1 MFYRLRIRL
10 MVLPVVVLLGTLAG
24 CAAPGKS
31 NQGMLTY
38 ETNPEGAELFEGG
51 KSIGIAPVSRTYD
64 GDGKSPQITTPEVT
78 AVWPS
83 GAKASF
89 WTKID
94 LGSDRVT
101 TIDRPAK
108 AANLQVDLDNA
119 AKYKLTREAELSREK
134 QEALRE
140 QSRNSARCKAQ
151 QSGQTKGV
159 LDDCN

>member
-1 MFYRLRIRL
+1 MKKPSILSL
-10 MVLPVVVLLGTLAG
+10 GVLVLAAALAG
-24 CAAPGKS
+24 CAAPGSS

-38 ETNPEGAELFEGG
+38 ETNPEGAQLLEGG
-51 KSIGIAPVSRTYD
+51 KPIGTAPVTRTYS

-83 GAKASF
+83 GAKATF

-94 LGSDRVT
+94 VGSDRVT
-101 TIDRPAK
+101 TIERPAK
-108 AANLQVDLDNA
+108 APNLQADLDNA
-119 AKYKLTREAELSREK
+119 AKYKLARDQEQRREK
-134 QEALRE
+134 ADALRE

-151 QSGQTKGV
+151 QSGQSKSV

>member
-1 MFYRLRIRL
+1 MTKTLFAIALSA
-10 MVLPVVVLLGTLAG
+10 VLAG

-38 ETNPEGAELFEGG
+38 ETNPEGAQLFEAGQA
-51 KSIGIAPVSRTYD
+51 IGTAPVTRTYT
-64 GDGKSPQITTPEVT
+64 GDGKSPQIKTPEVT

-89 WTKID
+89 WTNIEF
-94 LGSDRVT
+94 GSDRVT

-108 AANLQVDLDNA
+108 APNLQADLDNA
-119 AKYKLTREAELSREK
+119 AKFKLAREQEQRREK
-134 QEALRE
+134 ADALRE
-140 QSRNSARCKAQ
+140 QARNSARCKAQ

-159 LDDCN
+159 LDDCS

>member
-1 MFYRLRIRL
+1 MSQSTFTILGL
-10 MVLPVVVLLGTLAG
+10 ALSALLVG

-31 NQGMLTY
+31 NQGQLTY
-38 ETNPEGAELFEGG
+38 ETNPEGAQLFEAGQA
-51 KSIGIAPVSRTYD
+51 IGTAPVTRTYTS
-64 GDGKSPQITTPEVT
+64 DGKAPQITTPEVT

-94 LGSDRVT
+94 IGSDRAT
-101 TIDRPAK
+101 TIERPAK
-108 AANLQVDLDNA
+108 APNLQADLDNA
-119 AKYKLTREAELSREK
+119 SKFKLAREQEQRREK
-134 QEALRE
+134 EDARRE
-140 QSRNSARCKAQ
+140 QNRNSARCKAQ

>member
-1 MFYRLRIRL
+1 MKRSNLI
-10 MVLPVVVLLGTLAG
+10 LGTLTLAAVLAG
-24 CAAPGKS
+24 CAAPGQS

-38 ETNPEGAELFEGG
+38 ETNPEGAKLFEAGQE
-51 KSIGIAPVSRTYD
+51 IGVAPVTRTYK

-83 GAKASF
+83 GAKATF

-94 LGSDRVT
+94 VGSDRVT
-101 TIDRPAK
+101 TIERPAK
-108 AANLQVDLDNA
+108 APNLQADLDNA
-119 AKYKLTREAELSREK
+119 AKFKLAREQEQSREK
-134 QEALRE
+134 RDALRE
-140 QSRNSARCKAQ
+140 QARNSARCKAQ

>member
-1 MFYRLRIRL
+1 MSKSILAVASL
-10 MVLPVVVLLGTLAG
+10 MLAALLAG

-38 ETNPEGAELFEGG
+38 ETVPEGAQLFEAG
-51 KSIGIAPVSRTYD
+51 KPIGTAPVTRTYN
-64 GDGKSPQITTPEVT
+64 GDGKAAQITTPEVT

-83 GAKASF
+83 GAKTSF

-101 TIDRPAK
+101 TLERPAK
-108 AANLQVDLDNA
+108 APNLQVDLDNA
-119 AKYKLTREAELSREK
+119 AKFKLAAEQEQRREK
-134 QEALRE
+134 EEARRE
-140 QSRNSARCKAQ
+140 QNRNSARCKAQ
-151 QSGQTKGV
+151 QAGQSKAV

>member
-1 MFYRLRIRL
+1 MKTRVSIAAAL
-10 MVLPVVVLLGTLAG
+10 VLTALLAG
-24 CAAPGKS
+24 CAAPTPS
-31 NQGMLTY
+31 NQGQLTY
-38 ETNPEGAELFEGG
+38 ETNPEGAQLFEAGQP
-51 KSIGIAPVSRTYD
+51 IGTAPVTRSYT

-94 LGSDRVT
+94 VGSDRVAT
-101 TIDRPAK
+101 LERPAN

-119 AKYKLTREAELSREK
+119 AKFKLAREQEDRRVK
-134 QEALRE
+134 QDALRD
-140 QSRNSARCKAQ
+140 QARGSARCKAQ
-151 QSGQTKGV
+151 QTGQSKGL